1 MALSPLQL
9 LARRPILNTASSSS
23 LGRFA
28 GRRTAAAAG
37 SSSLASHRLQQ
48 RWLSS
53 SGAAATGE
61 PLADPLHYHPLPADS
76 PRLLALS
83 FIDRPPISAQS
94 RTTIGHLPL
103 FADGREPSL
112 ADFVENAAFKDVLHE
127 AIREAINEG
136 DERIVAEA
144 QGRVE
149 GWINLTGQSFAAADA
164 RAGGRTGGPHA
175 PRRPPRNHRLPGLDG
190 RDADSSLTAPPDD
203 RNPGLPSRVG
213 DADDLIGSFYVTE
226 GKVRPPLRHPR
237 TTRSVTSNLL
247 ELPRDASLAG

>member
-9 LARRPILNTASSSS
+9 LARRPILNTTSSSS

-28 GRRTAAAAG
+28 GRHTAAAAG
-37 SSSLASHRLQQ
+37 PSSLASHRLQH

-53 SGAAATGE
+53 SGAAAMAE

-127 AIREAINEG
+127 AIREAISEG

-175 PRRPPRNHRLPGLDG
+175 PRRPPRNHRLPELDG
-190 RDADSSLTAPPDD
+190 RVADPSLSSLLRQTTAI
-203 RNPGLPSRVG
+203 LASRVG
-213 DADDLIGSFYVTE
+213 SAMPMTLSARSTS
-226 GKVRPPLRHPR
+226 PR
-237 TTRSVTSNLL
+237 ARCVLPSVTLVQR
-247 ELPRDASLAG
+247 EA